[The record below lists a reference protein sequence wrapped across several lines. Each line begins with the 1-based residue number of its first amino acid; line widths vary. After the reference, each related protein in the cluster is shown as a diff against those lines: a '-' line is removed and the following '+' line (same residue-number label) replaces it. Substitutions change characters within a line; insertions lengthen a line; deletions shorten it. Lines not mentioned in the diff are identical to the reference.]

1 MERETLEERMLNA
14 WIGARGMLKDS
25 KITRNLTY
33 NEAVVMKLVYDQY
46 RRDGLGRTAVSRIVK
61 QTNMLKSLVNRTI
74 NALCER
80 GYLLRE
86 RGEEDGR
93 SLFVRPVEARLDD
106 FLAVHRQSLDL
117 ARRIVDVAGQADAEA
132 FVRMVERLSAAG
144 LRL

>member
-46 RRDGLGRTAVSRIVK
+46 RRDGVGRTAVSAIVR
-61 QTNMLKSLVNRTI
+61 QTNMLKSLVNRTV
-74 NALCER
+74 NALCDR
-80 GYLLRE
+80 GCLRRE

-93 SLFVRPVEARLDD
+93 SLFVCPVEDRLEE
-106 FLAVHRQSLDL
+106 FLAVHRQSLAL
-117 ARRIVDVAGQADAEA
+117 ARRIVDVVGAEDAEA
-132 FVRMVERLSAAG
+132 FVRMVEKLERAG
-144 LRL
+144 VKV